1 VEDKEPIMKFLKH
14 LLKDEYGGESIEMA
28 LVVST
33 VAIGTLASYK
43 SVTSSLDTGL
53 TNITTGIA
61 DGTSNGEG
69 G

>member
-1 VEDKEPIMKFLKH
+1 MVK
-14 LLKDEYGGESIEMA
+14 LLKKLFTDENGGESIEMA

-53 TNITTGIA
+53 TNITTGIQ
-61 DGTSNGEG
+61 DGTSDGTG

>member
-1 VEDKEPIMKFLKH
+1 MNFIKN
-14 LLKDEYGGESIEMA
+14 LLFDEYGGESIEMA

-43 SVTSSLDTGL
+43 SVTTSLDTGL
-53 TNITTGIA
+53 TNITTGIEE
-61 DGTSNGEG
+61 GTSDGAG

>member
-1 VEDKEPIMKFLKH
+1 MVKLFKKLFT
-14 LLKDEYGGESIEMA
+14 DENGGESIEMA

-53 TNITTGIA
+53 TNITTGIQ
-61 DGTSNGEG
+61 DGTSDGTG